1 MLMTV
6 FFIFIPAAVSCTSI
20 SKQQELD
27 KAVAEIG
34 DWEALCEYL
43 GVHKAVLSNLR
54 DMINTDNTIK
64 KHRCL
69 EAYINTGKA
78 CWEHVVEVIADH
90 PFYNARLA
98 EEIANMHVVCSSKNE
113 L

>member
-1 MLMTV
+1 MTV
-6 FFIFIPAAVSCTSI
+6 PFTSIPAAVGCTSI

-43 GVHKAVLSNLR
+43 GVHKAVLRNLH
-54 DMINTDNTIK
+54 DMINTDNTVK
-64 KHRCL
+64 KCRCL

-78 CWEHVVEVIADH
+78 CWEPVVEVIADY
-90 PFYNARLA
+90 PFYNARLT
-98 EEIANMHVVCSSKNE
+98 EEIANMYVVHSSKNE